1 MSVKSMSLV
10 VVALFAVCAVP
21 AVAQQSLGDLV
32 AEGGYDW
39 MIGRWAATTDDGQK
53 IEFEYSWGLDKNL
66 VLNDFRMGGYTYHGM
81 IMLASSGV
89 EACDMGADN
98 RGGIWKGT
106 WYDDPDG
113 LIRRTEFTQAN
124 GQVYKG
130 EIVHTRVD
138 ADRMTVAMYAVD
150 NSGYRTGEPWG
161 KLTYKRQPADAA
173 RDSSSGQQ
181 GGRATDYQT
190 LGDLVSE
197 AGYGWLIGKWTG
209 SDDERAY
216 ELENKPIL
224 DKQAALMEVK
234 IGNFKYRG
242 LVMYVPSR
250 QEIMQIGADNMG
262 GSWKSTWD
270 EDYDGP
276 VHKIECTRADGTK
289 RKMEH
294 VYVKVDGDTFKVKEY
309 AVESGGYRASEPG
322 VTITFK
328 RR

>member
-1 MSVKSMSLV
+1 MTVKSTSLTL
-10 VVALFAVCAVP
+10 VALFAVCTVP
-21 AVAQQSLGDLV
+21 VVAQQKLGDLV

-53 IEFEYSWGLDKNL
+53 VEFEYSWGLDKYV
-66 VLNDFRMGGYTYHGM
+66 VLNDFRMGEFTYHGM
-81 IMLASSGV
+81 ITRAPSGM

-106 WYDDPDG
+106 WYDGFDG

-150 NSGYRTGEPWG
+150 DSGYRSGEPWG
-161 KLTYKRQPADAA
+161 KLTYKRQPTGAA
-173 RDSSSGQQ
+173 TDSSSSQSGS
-181 GGRATDYQT
+181 RTTDYQT

-197 AGYGWLIGKWTG
+197 AGYEWLIGKWTG
-209 SDDERAY
+209 RDEDQTY

-224 DKQAALMEVK
+224 DRNAALMEAQ
-234 IGNFKYRG
+234 IGDFKYRG
-242 LVMYVPSR
+242 LIMYVPSR
-250 QEIMQIGADNMG
+250 QEVMQVGADNMG

-270 EDYDGP
+270 QDYEGP

-294 VYVKVDGDTFKVKEY
+294 VYVKGDGDTFKVKEY
-309 AVESGGYRASEPG
+309 PVESGGYRASEPRAS
-322 VTITFK
+322 ITFK